1 MTASDRETFL
11 ELPHVAVLAIARAD
25 GEPPLA
31 SPVWYD
37 YQRGGDVIVTIGADS
52 EKAKRLAVSPVAS
65 VCVQTTEL
73 PYRFVT
79 VSGPVTLGPADSGIR
94 RRIAARYLPP
104 ELVDGYLE
112 GAEDEAQM
120 LTVRLTPGSW
130 RSNDFSKMG

>member
-1 MTASDRETFL
+1 MSTSDRETFL
-11 ELPHVAVLAIARAD
+11 EQPHVAVLAIARAD

-31 SPVWYD
+31 GPVWYD

-52 EKAKRLAVSPVAS
+52 EKATLLAASPAAS
-65 VCVQTTEL
+65 VCVQTTDL

-79 VSGPVTLGPADSGIR
+79 VSGPVTLGPADSDIR

-120 LTVRLTPGSW
+120 LTMRLTPRSW
-130 RSNDFSKMG
+130 RSNDFSKLG